1 MPSPVEIPEIV
12 DRLLSTHSKM
22 RCQELADILTSLG
35 FDVRDGKKAGHKIFV
50 HHGIATFTSAG
61 YTCGHGKNPEIKSV
75 YVKKI
80 ARLIKQYEAELR
92 AYLGE
97 EQ

>member
-1 MPSPVEIPEIV
+1 MVSPTEIPGIV
-12 DRLLSTHSKM
+12 GRLLSAPSKM

-35 FDVRDGKKAGHKIFV
+35 FEVRDGKKAGHKVFV
-50 HHGIATFTSAG
+50 HHGVAAFTSAG
-61 YTCGHGKNPEIKSV
+61 FTCGHGKNPEIKSV